1 MPTLSTDLLSS
12 HRAAVLASVDVV
24 NAIGS
29 SDLGRPTPCT
39 AWNLADLLAHMTVQ
53 HRGFAAAARGGGQ
66 DLALWDAASVRDT
79 QDPVGDYASAAH
91 DVLDAF
97 AAADPDSQF
106 ALPEMGTSVPAEMA
120 IGFHLIDYVVHG
132 WDVAVSLGI
141 PFTPPDDVV
150 AAALPVTLAVPD
162 GDFRNMENSPFGP
175 ARNGLATNDFDRLLR
190 HLGRDPHWGDAFDH
204 ESLRPVQ

>member
-12 HRAAVLASVDVV
+12 HRTAVLASVDVV
-24 NAIGS
+24 TAIGS

-39 AWNLADLLAHMTVQ
+39 AWDLADLLAHMTVQ

-66 DLALWDAASVRDT
+66 DLALWDPATVRDT
-79 QDPVGDYASAAH
+79 QDPVGEYTSAAH

-97 AAADPDSQF
+97 AATGPERQF
-106 ALPEMGTSVPAEMA
+106 ALPELGTSVPAEMA
-120 IGFHLIDYVVHG
+120 IGFHLVDYVVHG
-132 WDVAVSLGI
+132 WDVAASLGI
-141 PFTPPDDVV
+141 AFTPPDGVV

-162 GDFRNMENSPFGP
+162 GDFRSMENSPFGP
-175 ARNGLATNDFDRLLR
+175 ARNGLATNDFDHLLR